1 MWVKGRDSAHFD
13 LVSRKSK
20 QKQLPK
26 PIKTKGFYTES
37 Q

>member
-1 MWVKGRDSAHFD
+1 MWVKRRDSAHFD
-13 LVSRKSK
+13 LVSRKSE